1 MNIIVLSYFDHIFG
15 PKIFMKTPK
24 SFDDEEI
31 NQIPVLIDMYEEGF
45 FIHIFGG
52 FKSANYFFEINSPIA
67 RGGTERLLL
76 SILTTE
82 GELNQELLKELLE
95 RFINEIQQI
104 PDIYSAF
111 YSTKNSENKAQAKY
125 TQLDNLMNTFYEH
138 LPKDVAIIK
147 RRKAKIFI
155 FGPSKAGKTTIINC
169 LRNEFDK
176 TTLPTTSMSIS
187 KLLIGS
193 LEFLTYDVPGQTKF
207 QKLWLPYLKNQDGLV
222 FVFDITDKER
232 YEEAKEMLHRV
243 VTMPQTKNLPL
254 LILFNKVD
262 LGTPD
267 VLSIEKAVGI
277 PELGKR
283 HFKCFLTSGLINE
296 GVAEAFDWFAETI
309 VNRLMPSRFTEVNC
323 IFAKWDEDEG
333 PQIISEYPAHSFEDA
348 ENVAIESF
356 SLSQFVFG
364 GKEFK
369 KTSFIMP
376 FVHLNSRASMLF
388 DYIPDENV
396 RGGRL
401 PLLLAIFF
409 NNTIPMPIIE
419 QFNVFIFEK
428 FSLIK
433 NNWSHIQIVEENL
446 EEIRNEIIEK
456 LKKIKPTVHAIRV
469 AERRYESLF
478 KTARDGI
485 IIIDRRLGIIVDANE
500 QAEMMLKSTKED
512 LIGANISQIQSADE
526 NIGLMDRI
534 QEQLNTLNSPPFIYW
549 IKDIDLKF
557 IPVEINA
564 SQIQIGGQHL
574 IQCTFRDITNRLK
587 AEEALKASEERHRRI
602 VELNPFPIIIF
613 SKGNVEYVNPM
624 FIELFGYS
632 LEDIPTGREWSRKA
646 YPNPEYRHKVI
657 AAFKNY
663 EEHPYDPNLGI
674 DPYTF
679 DVTCKDGTIRRIIF
693 NPVYIDKDKQFFICE
708 DITERIT
715 AQKAQKESEEK
726 HRRIVELNP
735 FPIII
740 FSKGNIE
747 YVNPK
752 FIELFGYSLENIS
765 TGREWSRKAYPDPEY
780 RHKVIAAFKNYEE
793 NPYDPSLGVD
803 PYTFKVTCK
812 NGSIRK
818 IIFNPVNIDKD
829 KQFFICEDITER
841 MKSI

>member
-1 MNIIVLSYFDHIFG
+1 MG
-15 PKIFMKTPK
+15 PRVFLKTPE
-24 SFDDEEI
+24 SFDDDEI
-31 NQIPVLIDMYEEGF
+31 NQIPVLIDIYEEGF

-52 FKSANYFFEINSPIA
+52 FKSANYFFELVSPVA
-67 RGGTERLLL
+67 RGSTERLLL

-82 GELNQELLKELLE
+82 GELNQELSKDLLE
-95 RFINEIQQI
+95 GFINEIQQI
-104 PDIYSAF
+104 PDIYKAF
-111 YSTKNSENKAQAKY
+111 YITNSSDNEAKIKLN
-125 TQLDNLMNTFYEH
+125 QLKTLMNTFYEY

-147 RRKAKIFI
+147 HRKARIFI

-176 TTLPTTSMSIS
+176 TTLPTTSVSIS

-193 LEFLTYDVPGQTKF
+193 LEFLTYDAPGQTKF

-222 FVFDITDKER
+222 FVFDSADKLR
-232 YEEAKEMLHRV
+232 YEEAKEMLHRIAN
-243 VTMPQTKNLPL
+243 MPQTKNLPL

-262 LGTPD
+262 LFKPD
-267 VLSIEKAVGI
+267 IIFIEKAIGI

-309 VNRLMPSRFTEVNC
+309 VNRLMPSRFTELNS
-323 IFAKWDEDEG
+323 IFAKWDENEG
-333 PQIISEYPAHSFEDA
+333 PQIISEYPANSFDDA

-376 FVHLNSRASMLF
+376 FVHLNARASMLF
-388 DYIPDENV
+388 DFIPDENV

-428 FSLIK
+428 FTQIK
-433 NNWSHIQIVEENL
+433 NNWSNIQIVEVKL
-446 EEIRNEIIEK
+446 QEIRNEIIEK

-469 AERRYESLF
+469 AERRYETLF
-478 KTARDGI
+478 IMARDGI
-485 IIIDRRLGIIVDANE
+485 LIIDRRLGIIVDANE
-500 QAEMMLKSTKED
+500 QAEKMLKTTRED
-512 LIGANISQIQSADE
+512 SIGVNINQIQAPE
-526 NIGLMDRI
+526 EKIGLIDRI
-534 QEQLNTLNSPPFIYW
+534 QEQINTIDSPPFVYW
-549 IKDIDLKF
+549 IKDLNSKV

-564 SQIQIGGQHL
+564 NQIQIGGQHL
-574 IQCTFRDITNRLK
+574 IQCTFRDITDRLK

-613 SKGNVEYVNPM
+613 SNGNVEYVNPK
-624 FIELFGYS
+624 FVQTFGYT
-632 LEDIPTGREWSRKA
+632 LEDIPTGKEWSRKA
-646 YPNPEYRHKVI
+646 YPDADCRHEVI
-657 AAFKNY
+657 AVFKHY
-663 EEHPYDPNLGI
+663 EQHPYDPSLGI

-679 DVTCKDGTIRRIIF
+679 DVTCKDRTVRR
-693 NPVYIDKDKQFFICE
+693 
-708 DITERIT
+708 
-715 AQKAQKESEEK
+715 
-726 HRRIVELNP
+726 
-735 FPIII
+735 
-740 FSKGNIE
+740 
-747 YVNPK
+747 
-752 FIELFGYSLENIS
+752 
-765 TGREWSRKAYPDPEY
+765 
-780 RHKVIAAFKNYEE
+780 
-793 NPYDPSLGVD
+793 
-803 PYTFKVTCK
+803 
-812 NGSIRK
+812 

-841 MKSI
+841 IKDNKL